1 MCKTIKQKVKF
12 KASSKAVYQ
21 LLADSKLHSTF
32 SGEKANISKK
42 VGGAF
47 SAYSGYITG
56 INVDLDPGKRIVQ
69 AWRAKD
75 FPTGIFSMATFNLA
89 ETRDGGT
96 ELVLT
101 HRGVP
106 KALIPSIEKGWREF
120 YWERMKQY
128 LARGLRREKCTA
140 NNIARRTD

>member
-120 YWERMKQY
+120 YWEITLMP
-128 LARGLRREKCTA
+128 L
-140 NNIARRTD
+140 

>member
-12 KASSKAVYQ
+12 NASSDVIYR
-21 LLADSKLHSTF
+21 LLTDSKLHSTF
-32 SGEKANISKK
+32 SGKKANISKK

-47 SAYSGYITG
+47 SVYSGDITG
-56 INVDLDPGKRIVQ
+56 INVDLAPGKRIVQ

-89 ETRDGGT
+89 PTPSGGT
-96 ELVLT
+96 EVVLT

-106 KALIPSIEKGWREF
+106 KDLIPRIEKDWRES
-120 YWERMKQY
+120 YWNKMKHY
-128 LARGLRREKCTA
+128 LLQH
-140 NNIARRTD
+140 

>member
-1 MCKTIKQKVKF
+1 VCKTIKQKVKF
-12 KASSKAVYQ
+12 KASSKVIYQ
-21 LLADSKLHSTF
+21 LLADSRMHSTF
-32 SGEKANISKK
+32 SGQRAIISKK

-56 INVDLDPGKRIVQ
+56 INVDLHPGKRIVQ

-89 ETRDGGT
+89 TTRDGGT
-96 ELVLT
+96 EVVLT

-106 KALIPSIEKGWREF
+106 KDLIPRIEEDWREF
-120 YWERMKQY
+120 YWNKMKHY
-128 LARGLRREKCTA
+128 LSRFHEG
-140 NNIARRTD
+140 

>member
-1 MCKTIKQKVKF
+1 NEWSQRPVCKTIKQKVKF
-12 KASSKAVYQ
+12 KASSKVIYQ
-21 LLADSKLHSTF
+21 LLADSRLHSTF
-32 SGEKANISKK
+32 SGKPANISRK

-56 INVDLDPGKRIVQ
+56 INVDLLPGKRIVQ

-75 FPTGIFSMATFNLA
+75 FPTGIFSMATFNLSA
-89 ETRDGGT
+89 TRDGGT

-106 KALIPSIEKGWREF
+106 KDLIPRIENGWRES
-120 YWERMKQY
+120 YWNKMKHY
-128 LARGLRREKCTA
+128 LSR
-140 NNIARRTD
+140 

>member
-12 KASSKAVYQ
+12 EASSKAVYK
-21 LLADSKLHSTF
+21 LLADSKLHSAF
-32 SGEKANISKK
+32 SGERANISTK

-56 INVDLDPGKRIVQ
+56 INVDLLPGKRIVQ

-75 FPTGIFSMATFNLA
+75 FPAGIFSMATFNLA

-96 ELVLT
+96 ELMLT

-106 KALIPSIEKGWREF
+106 KDLIPGIENGWREY
-120 YWERMKQY
+120 YWNRMKDY
-128 LARGLRREKCTA
+128 LSGSTKGEGRSAK
-140 NNIARRTD
+140 